1 MSEQTKKEL
10 QEVTEKL
17 KKMDARGLAIMNR
30 DASTILTY
38 QEVMAA
44 EEAER
49 AAG

>member
-30 DASTILTY
+30 DASTILVY
-38 QEVMAA
+38 QEAVATEAA
-44 EEAER
+44 DR
-49 AAG
+49 DAG